1 MDYNDILEQL
11 DAISSKIYRLYNAAF
26 GRFPDAAGLRY
37 WIEKNSSGVD
47 TYRKTADSFILS
59 DEFITLYQK
68 DSTDSDYIKNLYE
81 NVLDRL
87 PDNQGFNYWL
97 NQIEKGYENR
107 SDLLMGFSESLENK
121 AIFSEETNIF

>member
-1 MDYNDILEQL
+1 MLTLVFLSFHSEHHIRRLVKSIDSKYPIIIIENSANKKLKSELE
-11 DAISSKIYRLYNAAF
+11 
-26 GRFPDAAGLRY
+26 
-37 WIEKNSSGVD
+37 
-47 TYRKTADSFILS
+47 
-59 DEFITLYQK
+59 
-68 DSTDSDYIKNLYE
+68 NLYK